1 MATRVLVVDD
11 DDPIRNM
18 VLRLLQFSGGDVDL
32 VGSEDGSSALERLMV
47 EDFDLL
53 IIDYTMPGMSG
64 VEVIQQLRN
73 SQRNASI
80 PVIMLTARSENH
92 HLIESLEGGASYFV
106 AKPFEPQ
113 DLLNT
118 VGEALGI
125 NLEF

>member
-18 VLRLLQFSGGDVDL
+18 VLRLLQFSGAELEASGC
-32 VGSEDGSSALERLMV
+32 EDGPSALAQLAR

-53 IIDYTMPGMSG
+53 VIDYTMPGMSG
-64 VEVIQQLRN
+64 VEVIQQLRG
-73 SQRNASI
+73 SERNAAI

-113 DLLNT
+113 DFLNT
-118 VGEALGI
+118 VGEALGMS
-125 NLEF
+125 LEF